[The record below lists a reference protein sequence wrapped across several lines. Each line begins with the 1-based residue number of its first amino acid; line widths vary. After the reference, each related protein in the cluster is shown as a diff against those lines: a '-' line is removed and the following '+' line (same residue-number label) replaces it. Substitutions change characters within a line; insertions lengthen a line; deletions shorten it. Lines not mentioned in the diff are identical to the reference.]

1 MDIECPDVQPMNSL
15 PDRIH
20 PIRYLVTSLIFSFLV
35 VREENA
41 LSDDLY
47 WDADGELSASTGG
60 TGTWTTPNTW
70 RITDSLGTLQN
81 WVDGN
86 DAYFGGTAG
95 VVTIGATAVDP
106 ITSYFTTTG
115 YTLQTDP
122 STTTRSH
129 LGNIVLSAA
138 VELRLHNAATTAG
151 RALNLGG
158 SVTGGADS
166 TIVIQGSQ
174 SDLNA
179 ARINLSVDGA
189 TLSVPTTIG
198 SSGTGLAGYVATAI
212 NTSISG
218 SIINNTTARTMLGA
232 AGGNDLTFTSTAD
245 HSGTGSLQFSISSG
259 TTGDGIVRIDGTFS
273 HTGETIFSQATSGV
287 IRMGGNNRLSND
299 SLLVF
304 VQGTLDLNGTT
315 QTVAGL
321 SGGGGRGI
329 VNTSVN
335 EGVISIDVASGT
347 QTYSGAI
354 GTPGT
359 LTNITGANDNIAI
372 AKTGN
377 GTQILTGANTYNGGT
392 TVSGGTF
399 LANNTSGSA
408 TGSGAVSV
416 TNGATF
422 GGTGSVSGN
431 TTIGDGATIT
441 AGDVGNVAF
450 DDLSFGGSLAVGQ
463 AGGASTTWLVD
474 LVGGTGHDTIGVAG
488 ALSLSDVMLDIDFS
502 NVGAGDSFIIASYGS
517 LTGTFSNTESSGIY
531 SIGGGSWTINYGSIG
546 NNFITVTAVPEPG
559 AFGLLGIAL
568 AWYGVRRFRRGT
580 KSQEGG

>member
-1 MDIECPDVQPMNSL
+1 MNSL
-15 PDRIH
+15 PDRLH
-20 PIRYLVTSLIFSFLV
+20 PIRYFVTSLIFSLFV

-47 WDADGELSASTGG
+47 WDADGDVSAATGG
-60 TGTWTTPNTW
+60 SGTWTNVNTW
-70 RITDSLGTLQN
+70 RITSSIGTLQS
-81 WVDGN
+81 WADGN

-106 ITSYFTTTG
+106 NSSFFTVTD

-122 STTTRSH
+122 TTTARSH
-129 LGNIVLSAA
+129 LGNIVLSAS
-138 VELRLHNAATTAG
+138 VELRLHNAATSASRTM
-151 RALNLGG
+151 NLGG
-158 SVTGGADS
+158 SISGGAGS
-166 TIVIQGSQ
+166 SIVVQGSQ

-198 SSGTGLAGYVATAI
+198 SSGTGLAGFVATAN

-218 SIINNTTARTMLGA
+218 NIVNNSTARTMLGA
-232 AGGNDLTFTSTAD
+232 AGGNDLTFASTAD

-287 IRMGGNNRLSND
+287 IRMGGNNRLSDD
-299 SLLVF
+299 SLLTF

-321 SGGGGRGI
+321 SGGSAVGSRGI

-335 EGVISIDVASGT
+335 NGVITVNVTSGSRT
-347 QTYSGAI
+347 FDGLI
-354 GTPGT
+354 GTPGS
-359 LTNITGANDNIAI
+359 LTNITGANNNIAFT
-372 AKTGN
+372 KTGN
-377 GTQILTGANTYNGGT
+377 GTQILTGANTYSGGT

-416 TNGATF
+416 TSGATF
-422 GGTGSVSGN
+422 GGTGIVSGH
-431 TTIGDGATIT
+431 TTIEDGATVT

-450 DDLSFGGSLAVGQ
+450 DDLSFGGNLTVGQ

-568 AWYGVRRFRRGT
+568 AWYGVRRFRGGT
-580 KSQEGG
+580 KSQAGG